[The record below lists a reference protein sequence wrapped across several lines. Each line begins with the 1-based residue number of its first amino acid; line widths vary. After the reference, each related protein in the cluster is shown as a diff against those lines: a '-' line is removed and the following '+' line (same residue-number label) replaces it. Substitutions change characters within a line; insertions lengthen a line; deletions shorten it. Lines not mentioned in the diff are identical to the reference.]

1 MGEVVSLKKCPRT
14 FGSWKMKIFDERGSR
29 IWSSGIAAVFVV
41 MGSRWRQKMTPASL
55 IETSISLAI
64 LACREDLEV

>member
-1 MGEVVSLKKCPRT
+1 MGEVLSLKKCPKT

-41 MGSRWRQKMTPASL
+41 MGSRWRK
-55 IETSISLAI
+55 
-64 LACREDLEV
+64 R